1 MALREVI
8 LTVLARRR
16 MTGYEITRTF
26 DQVLAYFWRASHQQV
41 YRELATLHADG
52 CVEYESV
59 RQRGKPDKKVYE
71 ITKSGREELRRW
83 IAQPTT
89 PPRPQY
95 DLLVKML
102 AGTLVDKA
110 ALRVEFARVRTEIDA
125 VMKQFRAL
133 ERECLK
139 QPLSKISE
147 YDQMLYLALR
157 RGLLLGQAQDVW
169 LAEVDEF
176 LNTGRLR
183 R

>member
-1 MALREVI
+1 M
-8 LTVLARRR
+8 
-16 MTGYEITRTF
+16 
-26 DQVLAYFWRASHQQV
+26 
-41 YRELATLHADG
+41 
-52 CVEYESV
+52 
-59 RQRGKPDKKVYE
+59 YE

-83 IAQPTT
+83 IAQPTA

-139 QPLSKISE
+139 QPLSKMSE

-157 RGLLLGQAQDVW
+157 RGLLLGEAQDVW